1 MPLERWLFATGIPG
15 IGTTVASDIAAEH
28 ERMEELA
35 GSSVLKNVID
45 NDALKG
51 KARKILPIKV
61 EAARAVLAFFE
72 GEYGRRYLSRL
83 QELGIDPK
91 SAPKAKVATEG
102 PLVGAGCVL
111 TGTLSRPRGEY
122 AEMIRLAGG
131 NVQGAV
137 TSKTRYLIAG
147 ANTGAAK
154 TSKACELGTE
164 VIDETRLLELLGD
177 VASVPSQESAPPAEV
192 GSGKLEQGML
202 F

>member
-1 MPLERWLFATGIPG
+1 
-15 IGTTVASDIAAEH
+15 
-28 ERMEELA
+28 
-35 GSSVLKNVID
+35 VIE

-51 KARKILPIKV
+51 KDRKILPIKV
-61 EAARAVLAFFE
+61 EAAKAVLKFFD
-72 GEYGRRYLSRL
+72 GEYGRRYLARL
-83 QELGIDPK
+83 QEFGIDPR

-154 TSKACELGTE
+154 TSKARELGTE
-164 VIDETRLLELLGD
+164 VIDESRLLELLGE
-177 VASVPSQESAPPAEV
+177 VADTSSSSKEPMPSAIPNPPRSASQV
-192 GSGKLEQGML
+192 LEQGFL